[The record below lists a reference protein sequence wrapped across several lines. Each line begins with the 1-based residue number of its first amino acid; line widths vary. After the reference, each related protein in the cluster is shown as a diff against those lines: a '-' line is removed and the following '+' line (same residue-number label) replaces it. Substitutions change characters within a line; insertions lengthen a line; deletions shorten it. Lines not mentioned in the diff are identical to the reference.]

1 MSLSAQF
8 QKLLARVME
17 LVNRSW
23 TGQITIEINL
33 TQGAL
38 GSIYFTAKERL
49 STKKKESK
57 HDLDTRIQK

>member
-1 MSLSAQF
+1 MNLTAQF
-8 QKLLARVME
+8 EKLLVRVME
-17 LVNRSW
+17 LVSKSW

-49 STKKKESK
+49 STKKKEGK
-57 HDLDTRIQK
+57 